1 VAPWSPLV
9 HFGELL
15 VPLLCL
21 FVLFSPLRRRSVR
34 IVGLPLSLGF
44 PRLNASLVGKAP
56 FVFCAPCLFVI
67 LALRLGALTRRF
79 LAPHACEHAPVG
91 VLILRLRVSLRA
103 SAHALTLYIRRPW
116 IVPLGLSARD
126 GRLQIRVRPPPL
138 PLLLKVL
145 AQSSL

>member
-1 VAPWSPLV
+1 M

-91 VLILRLRVSLRA
+91 VLILRLRVGRRA
-103 SAHALTLYIRRPW
+103 SAYALALCIKRP
-116 IVPLGLSARD
+116 
-126 GRLQIRVRPPPL
+126 
-138 PLLLKVL
+138 
-145 AQSSL
+145 